1 MREQIKKFTILSV
14 KMEGFK
20 RFKEA
25 YEVNLDRIAY
35 ISGSNGEGKTT
46 IADAISYAF
55 CGSPFWGEHSSDRLR
70 NTESNEMCVEVKFVD
85 ENGEVHTLTRRRQK
99 EQTTIAMDT
108 LQLRQ
113 QDVTELFAEKD
124 IFLSILNPLYFIE
137 KLAEKGREFLQKLLP
152 PIPSEDV
159 LALLDDSTRALLEN
173 ESLLDPAYYIKKK
186 REELKEIENDRN
198 YFDGQI
204 DLLKTQQRESEAK
217 VDEVIARGQEI
228 VSKKETLE
236 QKQFE
241 GIDVE
246 ALKARQAQISTS
258 LSDGRREKLLAKQA
272 EAQNRQY
279 VSKFTDEI
287 AKMKAEITNIKAKCS
302 TLLSQAKSMKVGD
315 QCPACFTV
323 VTEANYK
330 QMIGELKKQYEELTL
345 KGQGAVS
352 AFKDLLALEEKSKA
366 KFEEFRQEDLKR
378 VEAELAECSAGDVT
392 DIAML
397 EDKIRLGN
405 LTEEEFSE
413 LAQVRKQAEEFGK
426 EVELLTK
433 ADEIPAKLEAIE
445 KDLEHTKTREIEVQ
459 KLMNAANLFAAKR
472 AELTLKPLKMKRAS
486 ISLFRLVKTTGE
498 MKDDFKFTFD
508 GKDYRWLSASEKIK
522 AGLEVANL
530 LARLTGLQYPTFI
543 DNAECITTKLD
554 GVCGQVLLAYARNN
568 ELTVQCPQRTPV
580 QMKEAA

>member
-1 MREQIKKFTILSV
+1 MREQIKKFCILSV
-14 KMEGFK
+14 KREGFK
-20 RFKEA
+20 KFKEA
-25 YEVNLDRIAY
+25 YEVTLDRIAY

-55 CGSPFWGEHSSDRLR
+55 CGSPFWGEHSSDRLK
-70 NTESNEMCVEVKFVD
+70 NTESAEMCVEVKFVD

-99 EQTTIAMDT
+99 ESTTITLDT
-108 LQLRQ
+108 LPLRQ

-137 KLAEKGREFLQKLLP
+137 KVASKGREFLQRLLP
-152 PIPSEDV
+152 PLPNEEV

-173 ESLLDPAYYIKKK
+173 ESLVDPAYYIKKK

-198 YFDGQI
+198 YFDGQL
-204 DLLKTQQRESEAK
+204 DLLKTQQWECEAK
-217 VDEVIARGQEI
+217 VDEVLKRGKEI
-228 VSKKETLE
+228 ISKKEALE
-236 QKQFE
+236 KKQFE
-241 GIDVE
+241 GVDVE
-246 ALKARQAQISTS
+246 ALKLKQARISAS

-287 AKMKAEITNIKAKCS
+287 AKIQAEITAIKEKREN
-302 TLLSQAKSMKVGD
+302 LVLQAKNIKVGD
-315 QCPACFTV
+315 QCPTCFTI
-323 VTEANYK
+323 VTESNHSR
-330 QMIGELKKQYEELTL
+330 IVGELKKQYEELTV
-345 KGQGAVS
+345 KGQGVVS
-352 AFKDLLALEEKSKA
+352 AYKDLIVLEEKSKA

-378 VEAELAECSAGDVT
+378 IGTELAACSTGDIT

-405 LTEEEFSE
+405 LTEEEYSE
-413 LAQVRKQAEEFGK
+413 LTQVKKQAEDFGK
-426 EVELLTK
+426 EVELLAK
-433 ADEIPAKLEAIE
+433 ADEVPAKIAAVEKGIEDTEA
-445 KDLEHTKTREIEVQ
+445 REVEVQ
-459 KLMNAANLFAAKR
+459 RLINAANKFTAKR
-472 AELTLKPLKMKRAS
+472 AELTLKPLKMNRAS
-486 ISLFRLVKTTGE
+486 ISLFSIVKTTGE
-498 MKDDFKFTFD
+498 VKDDFKFTFD

-568 ELTVQCPQRTPV
+568 ALTVQCPQRQPV
-580 QMKEAA
+580 QAKEAA

>member
-1 MREQIKKFTILSV
+1 MREQIKKFCILSI

-25 YEVNLDRIAY
+25 YEVTLDRIAY
-35 ISGSNGEGKTT
+35 IFGSNGEGKTT

-55 CGSPFWGEHSSDRLR
+55 CGSPFWGEHSSDRLQ
-70 NTESNEMCVEVKFVD
+70 NTESKEMCVEVKFVD

-99 EQTTIAMDT
+99 EVTTITFDT

-137 KLAEKGREFLQKLLP
+137 KVAAKGRDFLQKLLP
-152 PIPSEDV
+152 PISSEDV
-159 LALLDDSTRALLEN
+159 LALLDENTRALLEK

-198 YFDGQI
+198 YFDGQA

-217 VDEVIARGQEI
+217 VDKVIKKGEEI
-228 VSKKETLE
+228 VSKKEALE
-236 QKQFE
+236 KKQFE

-246 ALKARQAQISTS
+246 ALKARQAQISAS
-258 LSDGRREKLLAKQA
+258 LSDGKREKLLAKQS

-279 VSKFTDEI
+279 VSKLTGEI
-287 AKMKAEITNIKAKCS
+287 AKVQAEITAMKEKREKVI
-302 TLLSQAKSMKVGD
+302 SQAKNIKVGD
-315 QCPACFTV
+315 KCPTCFTV
-323 VTEANYK
+323 VTEENRSR
-330 QMIGELKKQYEELTL
+330 IVGELKKQYEELTL
-345 KGQGAVS
+345 KGQGVVS
-352 AFKDLLALEEKSKA
+352 AYKDLLALEEKSKA

-378 VEAELAECSAGDVT
+378 IEAELAAYNAGDVT

-405 LTEEEFSE
+405 LTEEEYSE
-413 LAQVRKQAEEFGK
+413 LIMVRKQAEEFGK

-433 ADEIPAKLEAIE
+433 ADEIPAKLAAVE
-445 KDLEHTKTREIEVQ
+445 KGLEDAKTREAALQ
-459 KLMNAANLFAAKR
+459 KLINAANIFIAKR
-472 AELTLKPLKMKRAS
+472 AELTLKPLKMNRAS
-486 ISLFRLVKTTGE
+486 ISLYSIVKTTGE
-498 MKDDFKFTFD
+498 LKDDFKFTYD

-530 LARLTGLQYPTFI
+530 LAKLTGLAYPTFI

-554 GVCGQVLLAYARNN
+554 GVCRQVLLAYARNN
-568 ELTVQCPQRTPV
+568 KLTVQCPQRTPV

>member
-1 MREQIKKFTILSV
+1 MREQIKKFCILSV

-25 YEVNLDRIAY
+25 YEVTLDRIAY

-55 CGSPFWGEHSSDRLR
+55 CGSPFWGEHSSDRLQ
-70 NTESNEMCVEVKFVD
+70 NTESKEMCVEVKFVD

-99 EQTTIAMDT
+99 DLTAITFDT

-124 IFLSILNPLYFIE
+124 IFLSIFNPLYFIE
-137 KLAEKGREFLQKLLP
+137 KVATKGREFLQKLLP
-152 PIPSEDV
+152 PISSEDV
-159 LALLDDSTRALLEN
+159 LALLDESTRELLEN

-198 YFDGQI
+198 YFDGQA

-217 VDEVIARGQEI
+217 VDEVIKKGEEI
-228 VSKKETLE
+228 VSKKEALE
-236 QKQFE
+236 KKQFE

-246 ALKARQAQISTS
+246 TLKARQAQISAS
-258 LSDGRREKLLAKQA
+258 LSDGKREKLFAKQT

-279 VSKFTDEI
+279 VSKLTGEI
-287 AKMKAEITNIKAKCS
+287 AKVQAEITAMKEKREKVI
-302 TLLSQAKSMKVGD
+302 SQAKSIKVGD
-315 QCPACFTV
+315 KCPTCFTV
-323 VTEANYK
+323 VTEENLSR
-330 QMIGELKKQYEELTL
+330 IVGELKKQYEELTL
-345 KGQGAVS
+345 KGQGVVS
-352 AFKDLLALEEKSKA
+352 AYKDLLALEEKSKA

-378 VEAELAECSAGDVT
+378 IEAELAAYNTGDVT

-405 LTEEEFSE
+405 LTEEEYSE
-413 LAQVRKQAEEFGK
+413 LVMVRKQAEEFGK

-433 ADEIPAKLEAIE
+433 ADEIPAKLKAIE
-445 KDLEHTKTREIEVQ
+445 KGLENAKTREAALQ
-459 KLMNAANLFAAKR
+459 KLINAANLFAAKR
-472 AELTLKPLKMKRAS
+472 AELTLKPLKMNRAA
-486 ISLFRLVKTTGE
+486 ISLFSLVKTTGE
-498 MKDDFKFTFD
+498 LKDDFKFTYD

-530 LARLTGLQYPTFI
+530 LARLTGLAYPTFI

-554 GVCGQVLLAYARNN
+554 GVCGQVLLAYARSNG
-568 ELTVQCPQRTPV
+568 LTVQCPQRTPI

>member
-1 MREQIKKFTILSV
+1 MREQIKKFCILSV

-25 YEVNLDRIAY
+25 YKVDLDRIAY

-55 CGSPFWGEHSSDRLR
+55 CGSPFWGEHSSDRLQ
-70 NTESNEMCVEVKFVD
+70 NTESKEMCVEVKLVD
-85 ENGEVHTLTRRRQK
+85 ENGEVHTLTRRRQRDL
-99 EQTTIAMDT
+99 TAITFDT

-137 KLAEKGREFLQKLLP
+137 KVAAKGREFLQKLLP
-152 PIPSEDV
+152 PISNEEV
-159 LALLDDSTRALLEN
+159 LALLDESTRALLEN

-198 YFDGQI
+198 YFDGQA
-204 DLLKTQQRESEAK
+204 DLLQTQQRESEAK
-217 VDEVIARGQEI
+217 VDEVIKRGEEI
-228 VSKKETLE
+228 VSKKEALE
-236 QKQFE
+236 KKQFE
-241 GIDVE
+241 GVDVE
-246 ALKARQAQISTS
+246 ALKLRQAQISAS
-258 LSDGRREKLLAKQA
+258 LSDGRREKLLARQA
-272 EAQNRQY
+272 EVQNRQY
-279 VSKFTDEI
+279 VSKLTGEI
-287 AKMKAEITNIKAKCS
+287 AKVQAEITAIKAKREKVI
-302 TLLSQAKSMKVGD
+302 SQAKNIKVGD
-315 QCPACFTV
+315 RCPTCFTV
-323 VTEANYK
+323 VTNENLS
-330 QMIGELKKQYEELTL
+330 QIVGELKKQYEELTL
-345 KGQGAVS
+345 KGQGVVS
-352 AFKDLLALEEKSKA
+352 AYKDLLALEEKSKA

-378 VEAELAECSAGDVT
+378 VAAELAECSAGDVT

-405 LTEEEFSE
+405 LTEEEYSE
-413 LAQVRKQAEEFGK
+413 LVMVRKQAEEFGK
-426 EVELLTK
+426 EVKLLTK
-433 ADEIPAKLEAIE
+433 ADEIPAKLAAVE
-445 KDLEHTKTREIEVQ
+445 KGLENAKTREAALQ
-459 KLMNAANLFAAKR
+459 KLINAANIFIAKR
-472 AELTLKPLKMKRAS
+472 AELTLKPLKMNRAA
-486 ISLFRLVKTTGE
+486 ISLFSLVKTTGE
-498 MKDDFKFTFD
+498 MKDDFKFTYD

-554 GVCGQVLLAYARNN
+554 GVYGQVLLAYARNN

>member
-1 MREQIKKFTILSV
+1 MREQIKKFCILSV

-25 YEVNLDRIAY
+25 YEVTLDRIAY

-55 CGSPFWGEHSSDRLR
+55 CGSPFWGEHSSDRLQ
-70 NTESNEMCVEVKFVD
+70 NTESKEMCVEVKFVD

-99 EQTTIAMDT
+99 DLTAITFDT

-124 IFLSILNPLYFIE
+124 IFLSIFNPLYFIE
-137 KLAEKGREFLQKLLP
+137 KVATKGREFLQKLLP
-152 PIPSEDV
+152 PISSEDV
-159 LALLDDSTRALLEN
+159 LALLDESTRELLEN

-198 YFDGQI
+198 YFDGQA

-217 VDEVIARGQEI
+217 VDEVIKKGEEI
-228 VSKKETLE
+228 VSKKEALE
-236 QKQFE
+236 KKQFE

-246 ALKARQAQISTS
+246 TLKARQAQISAS
-258 LSDGRREKLLAKQA
+258 LSDGKREKLFAKQT

-279 VSKFTDEI
+279 VSKLTGEI
-287 AKMKAEITNIKAKCS
+287 AKVQAEITAMKEKREKVI
-302 TLLSQAKSMKVGD
+302 SQAKSIKVGD
-315 QCPACFTV
+315 KCPTCFTV
-323 VTEANYK
+323 VTEENLSR
-330 QMIGELKKQYEELTL
+330 IVGELKKQYEELTL
-345 KGQGAVS
+345 KGQGVVS
-352 AFKDLLALEEKSKA
+352 AYKDLLALDEKSKA

-378 VEAELAECSAGDVT
+378 IEAELAAYNTGDVT

-405 LTEEEFSE
+405 LTEEEYSE
-413 LAQVRKQAEEFGK
+413 LVMVRKQAEEFGK

-433 ADEIPAKLEAIE
+433 ADEIPAKLKAIE
-445 KDLEHTKTREIEVQ
+445 KGLENAKTREAALQ
-459 KLMNAANLFAAKR
+459 KLINAANLFAAKR
-472 AELTLKPLKMKRAS
+472 AELTLKPLKMNRAA
-486 ISLFRLVKTTGE
+486 ISLFSLVKTTGE
-498 MKDDFKFTFD
+498 LKDDFKFTYD

-530 LARLTGLQYPTFI
+530 LARLTGLAYPTFI

-554 GVCGQVLLAYARNN
+554 GVCGQVLLAYARSNG
-568 ELTVQCPQRTPV
+568 LTVQCPQRTPI

>member
-1 MREQIKKFTILSV
+1 MREQIKKFCILNV

-20 RFKEA
+20 KFKEA

-35 ISGSNGEGKTT
+35 IYGSNGEGKTT

-55 CGSPFWGEHSSDRLR
+55 CGIPFWGEHSSDRLQ
-70 NTESNEMCVEVKFVD
+70 NTESKEMCVEVKFVD

-99 EQTTIAMDT
+99 DLTAITFDT

-137 KLAEKGREFLQKLLP
+137 KVASKGREFLQKLLP
-152 PIPSEDV
+152 PIASEEV
-159 LALLDDSTRALLEN
+159 LAFLDESTKALLEK

-186 REELKEIENDRN
+186 REELKEIENDCN
-198 YFDGQI
+198 YFDGQA

-217 VDEVIARGQEI
+217 IDEVIKKGEEI
-228 VSKKETLE
+228 VSKKGALE
-236 QKQFE
+236 KKQFD

-246 ALKARQAQISTS
+246 ALKAKQAQISAS
-258 LSDGRREKLLAKQA
+258 LSDGRREKLFAKQA

-279 VSKFTDEI
+279 VSKLTDEI
-287 AKMKAEITNIKAKCS
+287 AKVQAEIIAIKEKREKVISQAKNIKAGDKCP
-302 TLLSQAKSMKVGD
+302 T
-315 QCPACFTV
+315 CFTV
-323 VTEANYK
+323 VTEEK
-330 QMIGELKKQYEELTL
+330 RSRIVGELKKQFEELTL

-352 AFKDLLALEEKSKA
+352 AYKDLMVLEEKSKT

-378 VEAELAECSAGDVT
+378 VAEELAACNTGDVA

-405 LTEEEFSE
+405 LTEEEYSE
-413 LAQVRKQAEEFGK
+413 RVMVRKQAEEFGK

-433 ADEIPAKLEAIE
+433 ADEIPAKLAAVEKGLENAKTKEAE
-445 KDLEHTKTREIEVQ
+445 LQ
-459 KLMNAANLFAAKR
+459 KIINAANIFIAKR
-472 AELTLKPLKMKRAS
+472 AELTLKPLRMNRAA
-486 ISLFRLVKTTGE
+486 ISLFSLVKTTGE
-498 MKDDFKFTFD
+498 LKDNFKFTFD

-530 LARLTGLQYPTFI
+530 LARLTGLRYPTFI

-568 ELTVQCPQRTPV
+568 KLTVQCPQRTPV

>member
-1 MREQIKKFTILSV
+1 MREQIKKFCILSV

-20 RFKEA
+20 KFKEA
-25 YEVNLDRIAY
+25 YEVTLDRIAY

-55 CGSPFWGEHSSDRLR
+55 CGSPFWGEHSSDRLQ
-70 NTESNEMCVEVKFVD
+70 NTESKEMCVEIKFVD

-99 EQTTIAMDT
+99 ELTAITLDT

-137 KLAEKGREFLQKLLP
+137 KIAKKGREFLQKLLP
-152 PIPSEDV
+152 PVQNEEV
-159 LALLDDSTRALLEN
+159 LALLDESTKALLEN

-198 YFDGQI
+198 YFDGQA
-204 DLLKTQQRESEAK
+204 DLLKIQQRESEAK
-217 VDEVIARGQEI
+217 VDEVIKKGEEI
-228 VSKKETLE
+228 VSKKEALE
-236 QKQFE
+236 KKQFE

-246 ALKARQAQISTS
+246 ALKAKQAQISAS
-258 LSDGRREKLLAKQA
+258 LSDGRREKLFAKRT
-272 EAQNRQY
+272 EVQNRQY
-279 VSKFTDEI
+279 ISKLTGEI
-287 AKMKAEITNIKAKCS
+287 AKMQAEITAMKEKRERVI
-302 TLLSQAKSMKVGD
+302 SQAKNIKVGD
-315 QCPACFTV
+315 KCPTCFTV
-323 VTEANYK
+323 VTEENRSR
-330 QMIGELKKQYEELTL
+330 IVEELKKQYEELTL
-345 KGQGAVS
+345 KGQGVVS
-352 AFKDLLALEEKSKA
+352 AYKDLLALEEKSKA

-378 VEAELAECSAGDVT
+378 IEAELAAYDAGDVT

-405 LTEEEFSE
+405 LTEEEYSE
-413 LAQVRKQAEEFGK
+413 LVMVRKQAEEFGK

-445 KDLEHTKTREIEVQ
+445 KGLENAKTRACALEKRI
-459 KLMNAANLFAAKR
+459 NAVNLFAAKI
-472 AELTLKPLKMKRAS
+472 AELTLKPLKMNRAA
-486 ISLFRLVKTTGE
+486 ISLYSIVKTTGE
-498 MKDDFKFTFD
+498 LKDDFKFTYD

-568 ELTVQCPQRTPV
+568 GLTVQCPQRTPI
-580 QMKEAA
+580 QMKGAA